1 MRKRQVSAAWRDSAL
16 ETGGFVDFS
25 FDSLPRYKTQCLPYI
40 AVFFLFLVVT
50 FAVQVHA
57 KLHQVRSSLSS
68 FRNFDEDDICKLS
81 TQVTYVPY
89 VYFRQDR
96 VYMRPRIKECGG
108 QMLVVDEVCASG
120 RTVQARRCKSIY
132 VEHLDQKTFYKTIHS
147 LVEGSDVICLQHWID
162 VMDKRIC

>member
-68 FRNFDEDDICKLS
+68 YRNFDEDDICKLS

-132 VEHLDQKTFYKTIHS
+132 VEHLDQKTFYKKIT
-147 LVEGSDVICLQHWID
+147 LL
-162 VMDKRIC
+162 